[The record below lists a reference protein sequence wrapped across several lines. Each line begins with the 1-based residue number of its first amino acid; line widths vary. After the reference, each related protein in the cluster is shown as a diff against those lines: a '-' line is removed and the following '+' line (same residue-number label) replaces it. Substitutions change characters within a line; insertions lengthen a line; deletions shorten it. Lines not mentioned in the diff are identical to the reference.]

1 MTTGGKDWLSCRQVL
16 NIMVIFG
23 FMLNY
28 ALRVNFTIAIV
39 VMCKTL
45 KNLSNGTAGDDA
57 LAFGNETAAALSSGS
72 TTTEQS
78 VIAEEDK
85 FEWDAYQQ
93 NLMLGSFF
101 WGYVLTEL
109 PGGRLAEVVGGRRVF
124 GYSMLVASVLT
135 LVIPLAAY
143 THYIAVVILRAV
155 LGFFLGASW
164 PAIHPL
170 TAVWIPPM
178 DRSKFISNMMASSLG
193 AAITMPICGFLIA
206 TVGWQ
211 SVFYFTGGISLL
223 WSIIWFLVVF
233 ETPASH
239 PRISAEERNEIE
251 SAIGAVGKTRK
262 PTYVPWKSIFT
273 SAPVWAIILTHGASV
288 FGFFTVVNQLPT
300 YMKYILNFNI
310 KENGLLSSLPYF
322 GKYAMAVMSSHLA
335 DHLRKTGAL
344 STTATRKIFTAFAV
358 MTPGF
363 LMIVQV
369 YMGENRS
376 WAVAIFTLALFL
388 NGAVTAGY
396 LGNGLDIAPNFSGT
410 IFGMANTLSSFG
422 GFVSAYMVG
431 VLTHE
436 NQTYGQW
443 QIVFWILAVVYIVGS
458 SAYVLMGTGEL
469 QSWNNPPERGIT
481 NHEAE
486 EGVPLNQQNQNNK
499 SISS

>member
-1 MTTGGKDWLSCRQVL
+1 
-16 NIMVIFG
+16 MVIFG

-39 VMCKTL
+39 AMTKTL
-45 KNLSNGTAGDDA
+45 VSNITGTGSGTELNLTDI
-57 LAFGNETAAALSSGS
+57 S
-72 TTTEQS
+72 TTTAVPTTTEVS
-78 VIAEEDK
+78 AISEEDK
-85 FEWDAYQQ
+85 FEWNAEEQ

-109 PGGRLAEVVGGRRVF
+109 PGGRLAEIVGGRRVF
-124 GYSMLVASVLT
+124 GYSMLGASLLT
-135 LVIPLAAY
+135 LLTPLASN

-178 DRSKFISNMMASSLG
+178 DRSKFIANMMASSLG
-193 AAITMPICGFLIA
+193 AAITMPICGFLIDKI
-206 TVGWQ
+206 GWQ
-211 SVFYFTGGISLL
+211 SVFYFTGGLGFI
-223 WSIIWFLVVF
+223 WSVVWFLVVF
-233 ETPASH
+233 ETPAAH
-239 PRISAEERNEIE
+239 PRITPEERNEIE
-251 SAIGAVGKTRK
+251 TAINAAGKKKK
-262 PTYVPWKSIFT
+262 PSYVPWKSIIT
-273 SAPVWAIILTHGASV
+273 SPPVWAIILTHGASV

-300 YMKYILNFNI
+300 YMKYILHFNI

-322 GKYAMAVMSSHLA
+322 GKYAMAVISSYLA
-335 DHLRKTGAL
+335 DHLRKTGKL

-376 WAVAIFTLALFL
+376 WAVAIFTLSLFL

-431 VLTHE
+431 QLTKDG
-436 NQTYGQW
+436 QSYGQW
-443 QIVFWILAVVYIVGS
+443 QIVFWILAVIYITGS

-469 QSWNNPPERGIT
+469 QAWNNPPEPGDGNRET
-481 NHEAE
+481 E
-486 EGVPLNQQNQNNK
+486 EGVPLNQRNAVATK
-499 SISS
+499 

>member
-1 MTTGGKDWLSCRQVL
+1 MTTGGKGWLTCRQVL

-39 VMCKTL
+39 VMAKTL
-45 KNLSNGTAGDDA
+45 KNLTTGGDMTGGFDNETSTA
-57 LAFGNETAAALSSGS
+57 LASVS

-78 VIAEEDK
+78 VISEADK

-101 WGYVLTEL
+101 WGYVLW
-109 PGGRLAEVVGGRRVF
+109 
-124 GYSMLVASVLT
+124 SVMW
-135 LVIPLAAY
+135 
-143 THYIAVVILRAV
+143 
-155 LGFFLGASW
+155 FF
-164 PAIHPL
+164 
-170 TAVWIPPM
+170 
-178 DRSKFISNMMASSLG
+178 
-193 AAITMPICGFLIA
+193 
-206 TVGWQ
+206 
-211 SVFYFTGGISLL
+211 
-223 WSIIWFLVVF
+223 VVF
-233 ETPASH
+233 ETPADH

-251 SAIGAVGKTRK
+251 SAIGASVKAKK
-262 PTYVPWKSIFT
+262 PTYVPWKSILT
-273 SAPVWAIILTHGASV
+273 SPPVWAIILTHGASV

-322 GKYAMAVMSSHLA
+322 GKYAMAVISSHLA
-335 DHLRKTGAL
+335 DHLRKNGTL

-369 YMGENRS
+369 YMGETRS
-376 WAVAIFTLALFL
+376 WAVGIFTLALFL

-431 VLTHE
+431 VLTND

-443 QIVFWILAVVYIVGS
+443 QIVFWILAVIYIVGS
-458 SAYVLMGTGEL
+458 TAYLIMGTGEL
-469 QSWNNPPERGIT
+469 QPWNNPPERGINNRET
-481 NHEAE
+481 E
-486 EGVPLNQQNQNNK
+486 EGVPLNQQDQNNK
-499 SISS
+499 PISSST

>member
-1 MTTGGKDWLSCRQVL
+1 MSTGIAGWLTCRQVL

-28 ALRVNFTIAIV
+28 ALRVNFTIALVAMVKTV
-39 VMCKTL
+39 VNTTT
-45 KNLSNGTAGDDA
+45 GTDVTIE
-57 LAFGNETAAALSSGS
+57 GNDTIITTTMA

-78 VIAEEDK
+78 AIAEADK
-85 FEWDAYQQ
+85 FEWDANQQ
-93 NLMLGSFF
+93 ALMLGSFF

-124 GYSMLVASVLT
+124 GYSMLWASCLT
-135 LVIPLAAY
+135 LVTPLAAN
-143 THYIAVVILRAV
+143 THYVAVVILRAV

-178 DRSKFISNMMASSLG
+178 DRSKFIANMMASSLG

-211 SVFYFTGGISLL
+211 SVFYFTGGLGL
-223 WSIIWFLVVF
+223 AWSIIWFLVVF
-233 ETPASH
+233 ESPSTH
-239 PRISAEERNEIE
+239 PRITPEERNEIE
-251 SAIGAVGKTRK
+251 GAINAAGKKKK
-262 PTYVPWKSIFT
+262 PSYVPWKQILT

-300 YMKYILNFNI
+300 YMKNILNFNI

-322 GKYAMAVMSSHLA
+322 GKYAMAVISSYLA
-335 DHLRKTGAL
+335 DYLRKSGKL
-344 STTATRKIFTAFAV
+344 TTTQTRKIFTAFAV
-358 MTPGF
+358 MAPGF
-363 LMIVQV
+363 LMIIQV
-369 YMGENRS
+369 YMGESRT
-376 WAVAIFTLALFL
+376 WAVAIFTLSLFL

-431 VLTHE
+431 VLTNE
-436 NQTYGQW
+436 NPKSYAQW
-443 QIVFWILAVVYIVGS
+443 QIVFWILAVIYIVGS

-469 QSWNNPPERGIT
+469 QAWNNPPEKGDAKVET
-481 NHEAE
+481 E
-486 EGVPLNQQNQNNK
+486 EGVPLNERGSVAVK
-499 SISS
+499 

>member
-1 MTTGGKDWLSCRQVL
+1 MTSGIAGWVTCRQVL

-39 VMCKTL
+39 AMTKTL
-45 KNLSNGTAGDDA
+45 VSAATGTDNSTELNTTDI
-57 LAFGNETAAALSSGS
+57 TSVAALT
-72 TTTEQS
+72 TTTEAS
-78 VIAEEDK
+78 VIDEADK
-85 FEWDAYQQ
+85 FEWDARQQ

-101 WGYVLTEL
+101 WGYILTEL
-109 PGGRLAEVVGGRRVF
+109 PGGRLAEIIGGRRVF
-124 GYSMLVASVLT
+124 GYSMLWASLLT
-135 LVIPLAAY
+135 LLTPLASN

-178 DRSKFISNMMASSLG
+178 DRSKFIANMMASSLG

-206 TVGWQ
+206 TIGWQ
-211 SVFYFTGGISLL
+211 SVFYFTGGLGLI
-223 WSIIWFLVVF
+223 WSIVWFLVVF

-239 PRISAEERNEIE
+239 PRISPEERNEIE
-251 SAIGAVGKTRK
+251 SAINAVGKKKK
-262 PTYVPWKSIFT
+262 PSYVPWMSIIT
-273 SAPVWAIILTHGASV
+273 SPPVWAIILTHGASV

-300 YMKYILNFNI
+300 YMKYILHFNI

-322 GKYAMAVMSSHLA
+322 GKYAMAVISSYLA
-335 DHLRKTGAL
+335 DYLRKTGKL

-376 WAVAIFTLALFL
+376 WAVAIFTLSLFL

-422 GFVSAYMVG
+422 GFVSAFMVG
-431 VLTHE
+431 QLTSD

-443 QIVFWILAVVYIVGS
+443 QIVFWILAVVYITGS
-458 SAYVLMGTGEL
+458 SAYVIMGTGEL
-469 QSWNNPPERGIT
+469 QAWNNPPEPEDANRET
-481 NHEAE
+481 E
-486 EGVPLNQQNQNNK
+486 EGVPLNQRNTATK
-499 SISS
+499 

>member
-1 MTTGGKDWLSCRQVL
+1 MSTGIAGWITCRQVL

-39 VMCKTL
+39 AMTKALVSVATGGDG
-45 KNLSNGTAGDDA
+45 SNTTDA
-57 LAFGNETAAALSSGS
+57 LNTTLATTVSS
-72 TTTEQS
+72 TTELS
-78 VIAEEDK
+78 VIDESEK
-85 FEWDAYQQ
+85 FEWDARQQ

-109 PGGRLAEVVGGRRVF
+109 PGGRLAEVIGGRRVF
-124 GYSMLVASVLT
+124 GYSMLWASLLT
-135 LVIPLAAY
+135 LLTPLAAN

-178 DRSKFISNMMASSLG
+178 DRSKFIANMMASSLG

-211 SVFYFTGGISLL
+211 SVFYFTGGLGLL

-233 ETPASH
+233 ETPSEH
-239 PRISAEERNEIE
+239 PRISPEERNEIE
-251 SAIGAVGKTRK
+251 SAINAAGKKKK
-262 PTYVPWKSIFT
+262 PSYVPWKSIIT

-300 YMKYILNFNI
+300 YMKNILHFNI

-322 GKYAMAVMSSHLA
+322 GKYAMAVISSYLA
-335 DHLRKTGAL
+335 DYLRKSGKL

-363 LMIVQV
+363 LMIIQV
-369 YMGENRS
+369 YMGDNRS
-376 WAVAIFTLALFL
+376 WAVGIFTLSLFL

-431 VLTHE
+431 ILTIDDP
-436 NQTYGQW
+436 YSYAQW
-443 QIVFWILAVVYIVGS
+443 QIVFWILAVIYITGS
-458 SAYVLMGTGEL
+458 SAYVIMGTGEL
-469 QSWNNPPERGIT
+469 QAWNNPPEKDDASRET
-481 NHEAE
+481 E
-486 EGVPLNQQNQNNK
+486 EGVPLNERLPQQNK
-499 SISS
+499 

>member
-1 MTTGGKDWLSCRQVL
+1 MTTGGKGWLSCRQVL

-39 VMCKTL
+39 VMAKTL
-45 KNLSNGTAGDDA
+45 KNMTEGAGNDSVGFANESTTA
-57 LAFGNETAAALSSGS
+57 LASFA
-72 TTTEQS
+72 TTTEES
-78 VIAEEDK
+78 VIAESDK
-85 FEWDAYQQ
+85 FEWDSYQQ

-109 PGGRLAEVVGGRRVF
+109 PGGRLAEIVGGRRVF
-124 GYSMLVASVLT
+124 GYSMLFASVLT
-135 LVIPLAAY
+135 LLTPIAAF
-143 THYIAVVILRAV
+143 TDYIAVVILRAA

-178 DRSKFISNMMASSLG
+178 DRSKFMANMMASSLG
-193 AAITMPICGFLIA
+193 AAITMPICGYLIA
-206 TVGWQ
+206 TIGWQ
-211 SVFYFTGGISLL
+211 SVFYFTGGLALL
-223 WSIIWFLVVF
+223 WSICWFLVVF
-233 ETPASH
+233 ETPATH

-251 SAIGAVGKTRK
+251 SAINAGVKSKK
-262 PTYVPWKSIFT
+262 PTYVPWKSIIT
-273 SAPVWAIILTHGASV
+273 SPPVWAIILTHGASV

-322 GKYAMAVMSSHLA
+322 GKYAMAVMSSYLA
-335 DHLRKTGAL
+335 DHLRKTGVL

-369 YMGENRS
+369 YMGDVRA
-376 WAVAIFTLALFL
+376 WAVGIFTLALFL

-431 VLTHE
+431 ILTND

-443 QIVFWILAVVYIVGS
+443 QIVFWILAIVYIVGS
-458 SAYVLMGTGEL
+458 SAYLIMGTGEL
-469 QSWNNPPERGIT
+469 QAWNNPPEKGAINET
-481 NHEAE
+481 E
-486 EGVPLNQQNQNNK
+486 EGVPLNLQTQNNK
-499 SISS
+499 PISS

>member
-1 MTTGGKDWLSCRQVL
+1 
-16 NIMVIFG
+16 
-23 FMLNY
+23 MLNY

-39 VMCKTL
+39 VMAKTL
-45 KNLSNGTAGDDA
+45 KNLTTGGGDDG
-57 LAFGNETAAALSSGS
+57 LTLGNETSAAAWATGS
-72 TTTEQS
+72 TDDDTG
-78 VIAEEDK
+78 VADEDR

-101 WGYVLTEL
+101 WGYILTEL
-109 PGGRLAEVVGGRRVF
+109 PGGRLAEIVGGRRVF
-124 GYSMLVASVLT
+124 GYSMLFASVLT
-135 LVIPLAAY
+135 LLTPIAAY

-178 DRSKFISNMMASSLG
+178 DRSKFIANMMASSLG
-193 AAITMPICGFLIA
+193 AAITMPICGYLIA
-206 TVGWQ
+206 TVGWP
-211 SVFYFTGGISLL
+211 SVFYFTGGCALL

-233 ETPASH
+233 ESPAVH

-251 SAIGAVGKTRK
+251 DAIGAGQKGRK
-262 PTYVPWKSIFT
+262 PSYVPWKSILT
-273 SAPVWAIILTHGASV
+273 SPPVWAIILTHGASV

-322 GKYAMAVMSSHLA
+322 GKYAMAVMSSYLA
-335 DHLRKTGAL
+335 DSLRKSGRL

-369 YMGENRS
+369 YMGESRQ

-431 VLTHE
+431 VLTND

-443 QIVFWILAVVYIVGS
+443 QIVFWILAAVYILGS
-458 SAYVLMGTGEL
+458 SAYVIMGTGEL
-469 QSWNNPPERGIT
+469 QPWNNPPERGVNRET
-481 NHEAE
+481 E

-499 SISS
+499 PISS